1 MKKVE
6 FFVEMLPAG
15 AKDWHRVSADP
26 QPRTEREARGFLAE
40 CKQDATEDGV
50 VCQYRII
57 KVTTEQEA
65 LETQY
70 TADHSK

>member
-26 QPRTEREARGFLAE
+26 QPQTEQEACEVLSE

-57 KVTTEQEA
+57 KVTTEQEV
-65 LETQY
+65 LET
-70 TADHSK
+70 